1 MSAEK
6 WWGKGDPQRQGEGD
20 AGGDYFVFV
29 VHGPIV
35 ANRAVNINPFSR
47 SRKVRPGV
55 GWAKAPCAVPITGV
69 GWAKAPCAVP
79 ITDAVWKP
87 VWEPVRAPA
96 CGPVF
101 DPLMG
106 TAQGAFAHPTE
117 DWEPVFD
124 PLMGTAQGAFAHPT
138 EDSDPVCNEGFAESK
153 DPSECSP
160 VIVDQGS
167 D

>member
-1 MSAEK
+1 M
-6 WWGKGDPQRQGEGD
+6 GKGALRRTHHRCRMGKGALRRAHHRCGLE
-20 AGGDYFVFV
+20 AGLGAGS
-29 VHGPIV
+29 GP
-35 ANRAVNINPFSR
+35 
-47 SRKVRPGV
+47 GL
-55 GWAKAPCAVPITGV
+55 
-69 GWAKAPCAVP
+69 
-79 ITDAVWKP
+79 
-87 VWEPVRAPA
+87 RAPA